1 MVDKL
6 CKGCY
11 TVYIRLIK
19 KRLIVY
25 EFKEKEFMN
34 MCNDLYVTVSPNAI
48 KAVNQGLTQYSS
60 QGNNE
65 SLFVGF
71 WDWFNTEWSVKSP
84 DAIIHIM
91 KQA

>member
-1 MVDKL
+1 MSLK
-6 CKGCY
+6 
-11 TVYIRLIK
+11 
-19 KRLIVY
+19 
-25 EFKEKEFMN
+25 KEFMI

-48 KAVNQGLTQYSS
+48 KAVNSHLVGYSS
-60 QGNNE
+60 QGDAE

-71 WDWFNTEWSVKSP
+71 WDWFNTEWSVKYP